1 MGLLKGVL
9 NYFAPGEEKPEQNL
23 GRNEQCWCGSGKKY
37 KHCHLHEDE
46 KKLKNYSANCLNG

>member
-1 MGLLKGVL
+1 MGLLKSVL
-9 NYFAPGEEKPEQNL
+9 NYFAPEEEKPVQSP
-23 GRNEQCWCGSGKKY
+23 GRNEQCWCGSGRKY